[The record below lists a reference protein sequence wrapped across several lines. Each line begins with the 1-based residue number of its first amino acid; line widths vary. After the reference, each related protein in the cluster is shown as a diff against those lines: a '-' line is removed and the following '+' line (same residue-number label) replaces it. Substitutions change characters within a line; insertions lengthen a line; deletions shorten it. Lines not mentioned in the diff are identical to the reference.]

1 MGIDLEL
8 AGQRVLVTGASQ
20 GIGYAAAR
28 ALLEEGAR
36 VVINSPQPER
46 LARAVR
52 ALSTLGP
59 VHGIVADL
67 RHPSDLER
75 LIGESTEHLGGLD
88 VLVYVTGGPAPGRAM
103 ELDYAAWQRAAE
115 LLAVSPAYLSRLAA
129 ERMISNP
136 RGGRI
141 VLLGSLTMREPIP
154 TLALSNVM
162 RISLLGLV
170 RTLARELG
178 PKRVRVNGI
187 LPGYIDTERVR
198 EIFEDTARRQAISPA
213 EARARLEREIPL
225 GRLGDPAELARVIA
239 FLASDASSY
248 VTGAVLPVD
257 GGILRSVG

>member
-1 MGIDLEL
+1 MGLDLGL
-8 AGQRVLVTGASQ
+8 GGQRVLVTGASQ
-20 GIGYAAAR
+20 GIGRAAAR
-28 ALLEEGAR
+28 LLLEEGAH
-36 VVINSPQPER
+36 VVINSSHPER
-46 LARAVR
+46 LARAVQS
-52 ALSTLGP
+52 LSGYGR
-59 VHGIVADL
+59 VEGVVADL
-67 RHPSDLER
+67 RNPSDLER
-75 LIGESTEHLGGLD
+75 LIAEATQHLGGLD
-88 VLVYVTGGPAPGRAM
+88 VLVYVTGGPKPGRAM
-103 ELDYAAWQRAAE
+103 ELDHAAWQHAAE

-141 VLLGSLTMREPIP
+141 VLLGSVTMREPIP

-178 PKRVRVNGI
+178 PKHIRVNGI

-198 EIFEDTARRQAISPA
+198 EIFDDAARRESIAPE
-213 EARARLEREIPL
+213 EARTRLERDIPL

-257 GGILRSVG
+257 GGLLRSVG

>member
-1 MGIDLEL
+1 MSIEL
-8 AGQRVLVTGASQ
+8 GLSGQRVVVTGASQ
-20 GIGYAAAR
+20 GIGFAAAR

-36 VVINSPQPER
+36 VVINSSQPER
-46 LARAVR
+46 LARAVQ
-52 ALSTLGP
+52 ALSAFGP

-67 RHPSDLER
+67 RHRADMER
-75 LIGESTEHLGGLD
+75 LIGGSAEHLGGLD

-103 ELDYAAWQRAAE
+103 ELDYADWQRAAE

-129 ERMISNP
+129 ERMVTNP

-178 PKRVRVNGI
+178 PQQVRVNGV

-198 EIFEDTARRQAISPA
+198 EIFEDTARRESTSPV

-225 GRLGDPAELARVIA
+225 GRLGDPAELARVIV

>member
-36 VVINSPQPER
+36 VVINSSQPDR

-187 LPGYIDTERVR
+187 LPGYIDTERIR

>member
-1 MGIDLEL
+1 MSLDLGL

-20 GIGYAAAR
+20 GIGHAAAR

-36 VVINSPQPER
+36 VVINSSQPER
-46 LARAVR
+46 LARAVE
-52 ALSTLGP
+52 ALSAFGP

-67 RHPSDLER
+67 RHRADLER
-75 LIGESTEHLGGLD
+75 LIRESTEHLGGLD

-162 RISLLGLV
+162 RIPLLGLV

-178 PKRVRVNGI
+178 PKQVRVNGI

-198 EIFEDTARRQAISPA
+198 EIFEDTARREATSPA
-213 EARARLEREIPL
+213 EVRGRLEREIPL
-225 GRLGDPAELARVIA
+225 GRLGAPAELARVIA

-248 VTGAVLPVD
+248 VTGSVLPVD
-257 GGILRSVG
+257 GGILRSIG